1 MSPPPRAPSDSETA
15 WRALGGIPLV
25 LLPAVSM
32 LLGLPLAWG
41 IGSEVLTDGAG
52 PATLHP
58 LLWAYL
64 LVILA
69 AILAVPGYFV
79 AAFEPGRLP
88 SYSSPGR
95 WWIRS
100 SLLAGAIAAVV
111 ATPLTFFFGRW
122 LWLFPVGT
130 FVCCLALAVR
140 AERRWRLRGAASVE
154 PDGSP

>member
-1 MSPPPRAPSDSETA
+1 MSSPPRVPSDPETA
-15 WRALGGIPLV
+15 WRALAGIPLV

-52 PATLHP
+52 PASLHP

-79 AAFEPGRLP
+79 AAFEPGRLIP
-88 SYSSPGR
+88 YSSPGR

-122 LWLFPVGT
+122 LWLFPMGT
-130 FVCCLALAVR
+130 LACCLALAVR
-140 AERRWRLRGAASVE
+140 AERRWRSGRAAPPH
-154 PDGSP
+154 PDGRS